1 MTVTFAEL
9 GLPENIVRALAGA
22 GIDSPSPIQAAT
34 IPDALAGKDVCGR
47 APTGSGKTLAFGL
60 PVALLVK
67 KAVPRKPR
75 ALILVPT
82 RELALQVQSALFPF
96 AAKSDRTITSIY
108 GGAGFGNQVKI
119 INKGVDIVVATPG
132 RLFDHVEQRNI
143 DLRDV
148 DLVVID
154 EADRMADMG
163 FLNQVQ
169 RLLDMTSKE
178 RQTLLFSAT
187 LDGDVDVLI
196 KQYQKSPKTHDV
208 GAKPTEA
215 PDVEHMF
222 WEVPRGD
229 RQQLVAQVLTKY
241 GNGIVF
247 CRTKHGA
254 DRLATQLCALGI
266 GSVAIHGDRSQKQRE
281 AALRAFK
288 EGKAKALIATDV
300 AARGIHVD
308 AMPVVVHFDLPED
321 HKDYVH
327 RSGRTGRAGESG
339 HVVSLIVPELKKK
352 ARMMQRELG
361 ITTPM
366 TAPERMPLVDRV
378 ETPVVID
385 LTDQREVRRNARR
398 PQSSGRPSSGGR
410 TDSNRRPDASRSRD
424 DRPRTEGGRG
434 ERTYADRGRFV
445 GERNGRGDSGE
456 RGDRAGRGE
465 RNGAD
470 RNGSDRNGGA
480 SRGYQGR
487 NRSDAPRAESGRGE
501 RSYGANRGAESR
513 DGRGRDSSAGS
524 SAARAGGNKF
534 GAKTGG
540 AKTGGAKGAI
550 RGFFG
555 GNRSGG
561 AAAGGSRSEARKP
574 AGAGAGRRGERSR

>member
-22 GIDSPSPIQAAT
+22 GIQLPSPIQAAT
-34 IPDALAGKDVCGR
+34 IPDALAGNDVCGR

-60 PVALLVK
+60 PMVMGVG
-67 KAVPRKPR
+67 KAAPRRPR
-75 ALILVPT
+75 GLILVPT

-143 DLRDV
+143 DLREV

-169 RLLDMTSKE
+169 RLLDMTSKQ

-196 KQYQKSPKTHDV
+196 KQYQKSPTKHDV
-208 GAKPTEA
+208 GSSPSEA
-215 PDVEHMF
+215 PEVEHVF
-222 WEVPRGD
+222 WDVQRGD
-229 RQQLVAQVLTKY
+229 RQQLTAQVLAHY
-241 GNGIVF
+241 GSGIVF
-247 CRTKHGA
+247 CRTKHGV
-254 DRLATQLCALGI
+254 DRLVTQLCALGI
-266 GSVAIHGDRSQKQRE
+266 GAVAIHGDRSQKQRE

-288 EGKAKALIATDV
+288 EGKAKALVATDV

-308 AMPVVVHFDLPED
+308 AMPVVVHYDLPED

-339 HVVSLIVPELKKK
+339 HVVSLIVPELRKK
-352 ARMMQRELG
+352 ARQMQRDLG
-361 ITTPM
+361 DNTPM
-366 TAPERMPLVDRV
+366 TQPMSMPIVNRV

-385 LTDQREVRRNARR
+385 LTDHREVRRSARR

-410 TDSNRRPDASRSRD
+410 NDGSRRPESSGRGYEARGAAPRADRNSSQAGREERTYSDRARAEGGRSGRPQGERSQGGYN
-424 DRPRTEGGRG
+424 DRARTDGPRPEGGRG
-434 ERTYADRGRFV
+434 TRTYGSATGGSSNGSRSNGERT
-445 GERNGRGDSGE
+445 SG
-456 RGDRAGRGE
+456 
-465 RNGAD
+465 
-470 RNGSDRNGGA
+470 SSNGGTK
-480 SRGYQGR
+480 SFY
-487 NRSDAPRAESGRGE
+487 
-501 RSYGANRGAESR
+501 
-513 DGRGRDSSAGS
+513 GS
-524 SAARAGGNKF
+524 SG
-534 GAKTGG
+534 
-540 AKTGGAKGAI
+540 
-550 RGFFG
+550 
-555 GNRSGG
+555 RSGG
-561 AAAGGSRSEARKP
+561 TSSGARTSTSSSRPARDSRGGS
-574 AGAGAGRRGERSR
+574 AGRRERTR